1 MDPSYDVKLILLFS
15 EEPDLNT
22 IFGDKL
28 IQEFHASI
36 PSRTSHEDDSEYE
49 DNIKEGSLQSI
60 DPNNL
65 EPEVSL
71 KEDNLP

>member
-1 MDPSYDVKLILLFS
+1 M
-15 EEPDLNT
+15 NT

-36 PSRTSHEDDSEYE
+36 PSRTSYEDDSEYE

-60 DPNNL
+60 DPSNL

-71 KEDNLP
+71 QEDNLP